1 MDYAFTVEWVEGKTH
16 LIADALSRNPV
27 NETENEEEHSSL
39 IASVLHSLDPNLD
52 SIRQAAKACDSYQC
66 LLNAVKSM
74 DQDTYKSLPSSD
86 PLKAFKAVWQNLSV
100 DPSDQLVL
108 CNCDRIVIPITERA
122 RLLDLLHL
130 GHSGMTKTRTLARQ
144 LYYWPNMQQ
153 DISEMISKCEPCQ
166 EHLPQQRQQPLQQT
180 IASAPL
186 EHCSADLFSL
196 GGKNYLAFADR
207 YSVMVWA
214 DRLNST
220 TTSTVTKCLERWL
233 YEFGFPKH
241 IRTDGG
247 PQFRGPFDDWCAEN
261 GIIHEVSS
269 PYNPQ
274 SNGHAESAV
283 KIAKFLIDKVDAN
296 MTQFRAHLYAW
307 RNTPRQD
314 GFSPSDLF
322 FGRRQRSPKLPSLRK
337 DACNLEAAETARSS
351 TAAKAKEH
359 FDKRAA
365 PLPPLKPGD
374 TVLLSGPGT
383 AWGGKAT
390 VQDIRPDG
398 RSYTVLPEN
407 SNETTRNRR
416 LLLSIPNNEG
426 EL

>member
-1 MDYAFTVEWVEGKTH
+1 
-16 LIADALSRNPV
+16 
-27 NETENEEEHSSL
+27 
-39 IASVLHSLDPNLD
+39 
-52 SIRQAAKACDSYQC
+52 
-66 LLNAVKSM
+66 
-74 DQDTYKSLPSSD
+74 
-86 PLKAFKAVWQNLSV
+86 
-100 DPSDQLVL
+100 
-108 CNCDRIVIPITERA
+108 
-122 RLLDLLHL
+122 
-130 GHSGMTKTRTLARQ
+130 
-144 LYYWPNMQQ
+144 
-153 DISEMISKCEPCQ
+153 
-166 EHLPQQRQQPLQQT
+166 
-180 IASAPL
+180 
-186 EHCSADLFSL
+186 
-196 GGKNYLAFADR
+196 
-207 YSVMVWA
+207 MVWA

-220 TTSTVTKCLERWL
+220 TTTTVTKCLERWL

-374 TVLLSGPGT
+374 AVLLSGPGT
-383 AWGGKAT
+383 AWGERQPSKTSGRTGAAT
-390 VQDIRPDG
+390 LFCQRTATKRPAIDACFYPSQTMKESSNLRRANEAIEATMHSKTSRPRSLRLHSCTYQRRVDTLKKEDG
-398 RSYTVLPEN
+398 LSTRSSVCAPCHQRFRQYA
-407 SNETTRNRR
+407 
-416 LLLSIPNNEG
+416 
-426 EL
+426 